1 MSSLTKRI
9 LTAVALIPFVLWLV
23 LLSPADVFIVIF
35 SGVMLVA
42 AFEWAGLSGISQLI
56 PKLLFAVLIVL
67 ASNLLLLANQPV
79 LIAGLMTGLVFWLV
93 LIGLII
99 TVPRWLLSIKVK
111 PFYMQFIGG
120 FLLSLTFVS
129 LVYLKQSVQEGDTAL
144 MYLLLLIWVA
154 DSGAYFS
161 GRAFG
166 KHKLSI
172 HVSPAKSIEGLL
184 GGMVLCLLLSVIAV
198 GYFEQSQVALF
209 TLFSLGVA
217 WVSVYGDL
225 FESLVKRRAGVKDS
239 GHILPGHGGILDR
252 IDSLL
257 AAAPFFVA
265 FYILMELLS

>member
-9 LTAVALIPFVLWLV
+9 VTAAVLIPFVIWLV
-23 LLSPADVFIVIF
+23 LLSPADVFIAVF
-35 SGVMLVA
+35 SSLVLVA
-42 AFEWAGLSGISQLI
+42 AFEWAGLSGIDRLV
-56 PKLLFAVLIVL
+56 PKFLFAVLTVL
-67 ASNLLLLANQPV
+67 ASNLLMMANQSA
-79 LIAGLMTGLVFWLV
+79 LIALLVVGLLYWLLV
-93 LIGLII
+93 ISLII
-99 TVPRWLLSIKVK
+99 FAPRWLLSIKIK
-111 PFYMQFIGG
+111 PLCMQFIGA

-129 LVYLKQSVQEGDTAL
+129 LVYLKQTAPEGNAAL

-161 GRAFG
+161 GRAYG
-166 KHKLSI
+166 KHKLSVHI
-172 HVSPAKSIEGLL
+172 SPAKSIEGLL
-184 GGMVLCLLLSVIAV
+184 GGMLLCLILSVIAADYV
-198 GYFEQSQVALF
+198 GQSQVVLF

-265 FYILMELLS
+265 FYTLMELWS